1 MGEQDDPVAEEIRA
15 ATDDGDVR
23 RDILRAV
30 LIVSG
35 ALTAYFIVPVGDHW
49 PLAVVFALVA
59 VGLAVP
65 LTINTIERI
74 SVAEHPVATAF
85 EGVAVLASLVIVAFA
100 TAYYALGTSTDQI
113 PGIQT
118 KVDAFYFTVTTLSTV
133 GYGDIVAT
141 GQGARVLV
149 SVHILFNVSLIAGA
163 FRVVSQAARDRRAG
177 GAGI

>member
-1 MGEQDDPVAEEIRA
+1 MSDDDVVAKEIAEVR
-15 ATDDGDVR
+15 DDLDVR

-30 LIVSG
+30 LIVTG
-35 ALTAYFIVPVGDHW
+35 AMVAYFALPLHGDHW
-49 PLAVVFALVA
+49 PFAVLFALVA

-65 LTINTIERI
+65 LTVNTIEKI
-74 SVAEHPVATAF
+74 NVAEHPVATAF

-100 TAYYALGTSTDQI
+100 TAYYSLGTSTDQI

-118 KVDAFYFTVTTLSTV
+118 KVDAFYFTVTTISTV

-149 SVHILFNVSLIAGA
+149 SVHILFNISLIAGA

-177 GAGI
+177 GAGL